1 MVRKF
6 YGQGMGRTAL
16 GKKSSISCLRPVN
29 ANQPKKKPN
38 KTKQTVHDGCGDFS
52 IQSFYVFKKLF
63 LIKDLT
69 NFSTSCL

>member
-29 ANQPKKKPN
+29 ANQQKKN
-38 KTKQTVHDGCGDFS
+38 QTKQNKPCMMAAEISLYSRFMYLRS
-52 IQSFYVFKKLF
+52 YS
-63 LIKDLT
+63 
-69 NFSTSCL
+69 